1 MEAKAHL
8 LVRVMDP
15 QGYVSSLAVPIT
27 RALQEA
33 IATGDAALRGGF
45 SEVVV
50 NMPIEGVL
58 LDDDVVEQLADQ
70 HCYPGWGLQ
79 RGLSDPDGK
88 CDVGPLGSMIVPSA
102 MVTATGPVTSW
113 GHANPLTLRVREDG
127 IQVGVSTRHW
137 DTTTFELGAKPYR
150 DDALQCGWWSRGG
163 EVPLLLEWVA
173 QYAPSPPAA
182 PTVLDLP
189 VSEASDGLVRVTDRA
204 SLTISP
210 DFVSAVESAH
220 RALTLLRAGTPADHV
235 VLNGEQWFDF
245 GRAAMEEQGI
255 DFDDLDDSGAPWLI
269 CGSVTLDVY
278 PTGFELVGM
287 ENGGGSGRAVSARV
301 EFAEVPELA
310 HLAPSSAPAPGM

>member
-15 QGYVSSLAVPIT
+15 KGYVSSLAVPIT
-27 RALQEA
+27 RALQDA

-70 HCYPGWGLQ
+70 HCYPQWGLQ

-88 CDVGPLGSMIVPSA
+88 CDVGPLGTMIVPSA
-102 MVTATGPVTSW
+102 MVTATGPVTNW

-137 DTTTFELGAKPYR
+137 DTTTFELGAEPCR
-150 DDALQCGWWSRGG
+150 DDALQGGWWSRGG

-182 PTVLDLP
+182 PTVLDLWLW
-189 VSEASDGLVRVTDRA
+189 ETSDDVVKVPEYA
-204 SLTISP
+204 SLAATP
-210 DFVSAVESAH
+210 EFVSAVESAH
-220 RALTLLRAGTPADHV
+220 RALTSLRAAGTPAESIA
-235 VLNGEQWFDF
+235 LNGRSWFDF
-245 GRAAMEEQGI
+245 GRAALETQVV
-255 DFDDLDDSGAPWLI
+255 DWNTDDNGERWVACDVVI
-269 CGSVTLDVY
+269 LDVF
-278 PTGFELVGM
+278 PDAFQFVG
-287 ENGGGSGRAVSARV
+287 EESDGGGAVKSERV
-301 EFAEVPELA
+301 EFSKVPELA